1 MGYYVI
7 KELTGNRV
15 VMVDENNIPNRN
27 QLTAQNINNLP
38 NAMTTEECAVI
49 DARHNT
55 WHNDNLQNFLVGYF
69 ILQNDANNAYNSQ
82 LAGEGHNVTILY

>member
-49 DARHNT
+49 E
-55 WHNDNLQNFLVGYF
+55 
-69 ILQNDANNAYNSQ
+69 I
-82 LAGEGHNVTILY
+82 